1 MAKREENLKKLEELR
16 AYYDKGDFSELIE
29 KGEEMPSPFTEED
42 YEAWKKKKKM
52 KQISL
57 RLPED
62 LIAEIKKEAVRHGI
76 GYQTLIRLIL
86 TSRFGRSP
94 DSFRPTGDE
103 GPSPTSPSPQKA
115 ST

>member
-1 MAKREENLKKLEELR
+1 MGKREEDLKKLEELR

-42 YEAWKKKKKM
+42 YEAWKKKRKM
-52 KQISL
+52 RQISL

-62 LIAEIKKEAVRHGI
+62 LITEIKKEAVKHGI

-94 DSFRPTGDE
+94 DSFRPMGNKE
-103 GPSPTSPSPQKA
+103 PSPESPSPQKA
-115 ST
+115 GT

>member
-1 MAKREENLKKLEELR
+1 MGKREEDLKKLEEIR
-16 AYYDKGDFSELIE
+16 AYYDRGDFSELIE

-42 YEAWKKKKKM
+42 YEAWKKKKM

-62 LIAEIKKEAVRHGI
+62 LITEIKKEAVKHGI

-86 TSRFGRSP
+86 TSKFKRSP
-94 DSFRPTGDE
+94 DFFRPTANKE
-103 GPSPTSPSPQKA
+103 PSPESPSPQKA
-115 ST
+115 GT

>member
-1 MAKREENLKKLEELR
+1 MGKREEDLKKLEELR

-29 KGEEMPSPFTEED
+29 KGEEVPSPFTEED
-42 YEAWKKKKKM
+42 YEVWKKKRKM
-52 KQISL
+52 RQISL

-62 LIAEIKKEAVRHGI
+62 LITEIKKEAVKHGI

-86 TSRFGRSP
+86 TSRFKRSP
-94 DSFRPTGDE
+94 DSFRPTGNKE
-103 GPSPTSPSPQKA
+103 PSPESPSPQKA